1 MILQRLT
8 KRFEGFSFKK
18 AWNNKF
24 FKEVFYDFISYPVLS
39 EGKKCVIKSIENIL
53 KNKYYN
59 YDVKLSRQEREE
71 LVWDILDELEIV
83 ELDITNDNHLFIILN
98 ANYEELEN
106 IIGRK
111 IVN

>member
-8 KRFEGFSFKK
+8 KIFKGK
-18 AWNNKF
+18 TFKEAWNDKF
-24 FKEVFYDFISYPVLS
+24 FEAVFYDFISYPVLS
-39 EGKKCVIKSIENIL
+39 EEKKRVIKSIENIL

-98 ANYEELEN
+98 ANYKELEN